1 MSPHYNVV
9 RLNTRSA
16 SAMSVCKALRYR
28 NSIGTPN
35 HYCTKVPLRIE
46 NPTMSK
52 MFLEDGRELRGCR
65 AAYLRVN
72 SGRLSGHLAFS
83 QSRQACSQAQSCNP
97 TPSSPPHRV
106 TSMQIPGQVLVPSNT
121 KEFPHQSIIHAISL
135 WQLHRGYDAGVC
147 APPPRFP
154 EALRSFKSSWLGAGP
169 CKTSTVTGSS
179 THTVQRPQLSLH
191 GRGALSCL
199 SGSRVL
205 LLGTI
210 LTRQQLL

>member
-52 MFLEDGRELRGCR
+52 MFLEDGRGLRGCR

-97 TPSSPPHRV
+97 TPSSPQSDIHADTWSSAGAEQHEGISASIYHPCNLSVAIAPGLRCGCLRSTSTLSRSTALV
-106 TSMQIPGQVLVPSNT
+106 QIELAWSRSMQN
-121 KEFPHQSIIHAISL
+121 
-135 WQLHRGYDAGVC
+135 
-147 APPPRFP
+147 
-154 EALRSFKSSWLGAGP
+154 
-169 CKTSTVTGSS
+169 
-179 THTVQRPQLSLH
+179 
-191 GRGALSCL
+191 
-199 SGSRVL
+199 
-205 LLGTI
+205 
-210 LTRQQLL
+210 